1 MPIPTPAEID
11 VTNLAKTI
19 QMSIAT
25 QRSIGDFKAWHNV
38 EKIKEHM
45 MDEELEQ
52 LLEGTHNVDAFMD
65 DVLNSKKDPDIRI
78 EPRSDKESPKVME
91 SADILTIHD
100 EEVEEESAGD
110 EFELRKR
117 EKRKGIEE
125 TRDTPLPT
133 PIRSPKTHIALL
145 SSDKETLQE
154 LTITTED
161 APSSA
166 DKEKLQELTVTDST
180 SSSSSPKP
188 KTRRFR
194 QYKSFIQQ
202 MGERYG
208 YMFGRLKK
216 HFLPRKNIP
225 SHVDLFLKNYME
237 NNILQKRLVPLYV
250 AEGLLLDEQKTQADV
265 AAIIMEAIQKECEN
279 LRAKITLQ
287 VNNAISNSIPLQ
299 IKFEKPTPPATP
311 CRIAAIRLR
320 DHDDHHKNALPEGV
334 NSVKRQKHD
343 DEVPTE
349 EVSQELME
357 GMLGEIDESQL
368 QKAESKKESLS
379 LPTSK
384 KPKPIYHSCQR
395 DPKAPPMTL
404 LNQDL
409 FYLKY
414 GNSGPKKYTLSLHK
428 YLTVPFPD
436 DDIEERTL
444 RWVNKHIKR
453 QKEKRDKPEEVYLD
467 SKIVEVIRTLYEL
480 GHEHQFIT
488 EIIVRRANGKI
499 DPIT

>member
-1 MPIPTPAEID
+1 M
-11 VTNLAKTI
+11 
-19 QMSIAT
+19 
-25 QRSIGDFKAWHNV
+25 
-38 EKIKEHM
+38 
-45 MDEELEQ
+45 
-52 LLEGTHNVDAFMD
+52 
-65 DVLNSKKDPDIRI
+65 
-78 EPRSDKESPKVME
+78 
-91 SADILTIHD
+91 
-100 EEVEEESAGD
+100 
-110 EFELRKR
+110 
-117 EKRKGIEE
+117 
-125 TRDTPLPT
+125 
-133 PIRSPKTHIALL
+133 
-145 SSDKETLQE
+145 
-154 LTITTED
+154 
-161 APSSA
+161 
-166 DKEKLQELTVTDST
+166 KLQ
-180 SSSSSPKP
+180 
-188 KTRRFR
+188 R
-194 QYKSFIQQ
+194 
-202 MGERYG
+202 
-208 YMFGRLKK
+208 
-216 HFLPRKNIP
+216 
-225 SHVDLFLKNYME
+225 
-237 NNILQKRLVPLYV
+237 RLVPLYV
-250 AEGLLLDEQKTQADV
+250 AEGLLLDKQKTQADV
-265 AAIIMEAIQKECEN
+265 AAIITEFIQKERENLHAKITLQVNNAISNADIAAIITEAIQKEREN
-279 LRAKITLQ
+279 LCAEITLQ

-299 IKFEKPTPPATP
+299 VDSFLKNYMENNILHIKFEKPTPPATP

-334 NSVKRQKHD
+334 NSAKRQKHD

-436 DDIEERTL
+436 DDIKERTL
-444 RWVNKHIKR
+444 RWVNKRIKR
-453 QKEKRDKPEEVYLD
+453 QKEKRDKPEEVYSD

-499 DPIT
+499 DPITEPDYKNLNKNDIEDLYLLCINGKVDNYKETRLLGSLTIFIRSTVIWERDHDF